1 MTPPSRLPRGLGR
14 LRLGSATPSSWL
26 SAQPPILDDAARP
39 GQGRAVI
46 GTIAACAAT
55 AWFFA
60 RATDTVEVAPRWL
73 TVPVILVAARYG
85 VRGALV
91 AGAVAGALAGAHSNS
106 PGLMTSVSFATYF
119 ALTGLLVALLL
130 RDVRRVDAKV
140 VDALNSERDLA
151 LEAVAERD
159 ALSNRLA
166 FQATHDTLTGLPNR
180 SLFLERL
187 EQALRDRAPDQAVG
201 VLFVD
206 LDDFKTVN
214 DTFGH
219 GAGDELL
226 VGVGGRLQNAL
237 RSGDVVS
244 RFGGDEFAVLLYDGG
259 ADRALGLANRL
270 LGVLRAPFAL
280 SVGMAS
286 GRASG
291 GLVTT
296 SRNDGTPVSEQA
308 AELLRR
314 ADLAMYA
321 AKAAGDGRVVEFQD
335 ELQHA
340 MLERLALQDDITEAM
355 IREDFTLRYQPVI
368 DLGSKRLVAVE
379 ALMRWHHPERGD
391 VPPDQ
396 FIPIAEKSGAIVQMG
411 LWALEQA
418 CRDLHLWDELHPGNN
433 LQIAINLSARQLKE
447 TSVGPQVARVLHRM
461 GVDPRRLILE
471 VTESLVMDDGEAAA
485 ATLWQ
490 LRALGIR
497 IAVDDFG
504 TGYSSLSRLVD
515 LPLDDI
521 KIDRSFIRE
530 LTVSDA
536 GATIIKAAIAMAH
549 GLNLNVVAEGVETA
563 EQLAFLLRSG
573 CDQAQGYFFSRPL
586 PAEGISEMLVA
597 GTHVHYRE
605 EVRED
610 VEALPDEAGF
620 ARQTRPSPTII
631 PSMPRH
637 R

>member
-1 MTPPSRLPRGLGR
+1 MVPAASTAVRGWHVAFGGMVGASAWLLLAVGPAEIDAAWLCVPVVLVATRADRRGAAAAGLAAALLPV
-14 LRLGSATPSSWL
+14 AASWL
-26 SAQPPILDDAARP
+26 SGGGTPPLPATIA
-39 GQGRAVI
+39 RAVV
-46 GTIAACAAT
+46 
-55 AWFFA
+55 F
-60 RATDTVEVAPRWL
+60 
-73 TVPVILVAARYG
+73 VIL
-85 VRGALV
+85 ALV
-91 AGAVAGALAGAHSNS
+91 VAG
-106 PGLMTSVSFATYF
+106 
-119 ALTGLLVALLL
+119 LLH
-130 RDVRRVDAKV
+130 DVRRGGRRV
-140 VDALNSERDLA
+140 VDALNGERDLA

-159 ALSNRLA
+159 ALSDRLA

-180 SLFLERL
+180 SLFLSRL
-187 EQALRDRAPDQAVG
+187 ETALAERAPGHLIG
-201 VLFVD
+201 VLFID

-214 DTFGH
+214 DSFGH
-219 GAGDELL
+219 AAGDELL
-226 VGVGGRLQNAL
+226 IGVGDRLQNAV
-237 RSGDVVS
+237 RDGDLVS
-244 RFGGDEFAVLLYDGG
+244 RFGGDEFAVLLIDDGS
-259 ADRALGLANRL
+259 DRALGLANRL

-280 SVGMAS
+280 SIGMAS

-296 SRNDGTPVSEQA
+296 GLDDGTPLAEQA
-308 AELLRR
+308 ADLLRR

-321 AKAAGDGRVVEFQD
+321 AKAAADGRCVEFRD

-355 IREDFTLRYQPVI
+355 IHEDFKVHYQPVV
-368 DLGSKRLVAVE
+368 DLKDKRVVTVE
-379 ALMRWHHPERGD
+379 ALLRWHHPERGD
-391 VPPDQ
+391 VPPDV

-411 LWALEQA
+411 LWVLEQA
-418 CRDLHLWDELHPGNN
+418 CHDLKAWDEQHPGND

-447 TSVGPQVARVLHRM
+447 TSVGPQIARVLHRM
-461 GVDPRRLILE
+461 DVDPRRLVLE

-530 LTVSDA
+530 LEVSDA
-536 GATIIKAAIAMAH
+536 GHTIIKAAIAMAH
-549 GLNLNVVAEGVETA
+549 GLDLNVVAEGVETP

-573 CDQAQGYFFSRPL
+573 CDQAQGYLFSPPL
-586 PAEGISEMLVA
+586 PADGITGMLALGPDMHYRIQGDEPLVA
-597 GTHVHYRE
+597 EH
-605 EVRED
+605 
-610 VEALPDEAGF
+610 P
-620 ARQTRPSPTII
+620 RQTRPSRTII